1 MAFRKNGQSSSY
13 SKVSLDD
20 FSDDDSDEGDF
31 VQSNIRRNQELM
43 KKQDEGLDVLAT
55 SVARLGELSMGISDE
70 LGQQN
75 KMLESMETDLET
87 SAEELDIVTR
97 KTKEFI
103 KRAGGEKNCL
113 LITSLSVVALILFFL
128 VLYT

>member
-1 MAFRKNGQSSSY
+1 MSNKPCVGKITLGKQERLISQLFR
-13 SKVSLDD
+13 LLLL
-20 FSDDDSDEGDF
+20 F
-31 VQSNIRRNQELM
+31 QELM